1 MEMRGGAEKRGWWE
15 KERGQGEGG
24 REDTDKVLSIW
35 AGGVETL

>member
-1 MEMRGGAEKRGWWE
+1 MEMMGGREERLVGERKRTG
-15 KERGQGEGG
+15 GGG